1 MPIFQ
6 VSQTIMVYMALSHEV
21 QTTAMITA
29 ARQHQKRV
37 VIPVVR
43 GRELVVAVC
52 PTEAAHLQ
60 PGPYGILEP
69 CEVYTI
75 VPPQEIDCIFVP
87 GVGFDVRGARL
98 GFGQGYYDRFLRQLP
113 STTAYGGLA
122 FHVQIVPCVPHMEHD
137 VRMQFVVTEQ
147 GVIPCRHTLS
157 YGPPRWTVGQD
168 EGEER

>member
-6 VSQTIMVYMALSHEV
+6 TSQTIMVYMALSHEV
-21 QTTAMITA
+21 QTAALIAA
-29 ARQHQKRV
+29 ARQHQKRI
-37 VIPVVR
+37 VIPVVK
-43 GRELVVAVC
+43 GRELVVVVC
-52 PTEAAHLQ
+52 PTEAVQLQ

-69 CEVYTI
+69 REVHPS
-75 VPPQEIDCIFVP
+75 VPPREIDCVFVP

-98 GFGQGYYDRFLRQLP
+98 GFGQGYYDRFLSQLP

-122 FHVQIVPCVPHMEHD
+122 FHLQIVPCVPHMAHD

-157 YGPPRWTVGQD
+157 
-168 EGEER
+168 